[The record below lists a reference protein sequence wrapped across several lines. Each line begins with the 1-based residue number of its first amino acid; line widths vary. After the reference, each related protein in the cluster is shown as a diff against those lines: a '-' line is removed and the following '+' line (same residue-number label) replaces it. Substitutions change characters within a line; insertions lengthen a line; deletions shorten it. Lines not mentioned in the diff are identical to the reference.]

1 MFDWWR
7 RLMFGRYGG
16 DQLNNALFVLCMI
29 LLGIHWLTRWS
40 VFMLLGLVLLLL
52 CYFRM
57 FSRNISARYA
67 ENQRFLAF
75 WQPLRMKLH
84 NKTAQFR
91 DRKYHKYLKCPSC
104 KTTLRVPRRKGKI
117 QITCPKCRHQFMT
130 KS

>member
-16 DQLNNALFVLCMI
+16 DQLGNVFLVLCLI
-29 LLGIHWLTRWS
+29 LFGIHWMTGWQIF
-40 VFMLLGLVLLLL
+40 VLLGLALLLL

-57 FSRNISARYA
+57 FSRNIGARYA
-67 ENQRFLAF
+67 ENQKFLDF
-75 WQPLRMKLH
+75 WQPIQTKLRGRVDR
-84 NKTAQFR
+84 FR

-104 KTTLRVPRRKGKI
+104 KTTLRIPRGKGKI
-117 QITCPKCRHQFMT
+117 QITCPKCRHQFMK